1 MGNYHNKKFTTKI
14 GFRLKEE
21 REAKKWDV
29 EDIAEMTGFS
39 ANTVR
44 AIENGRECNIS
55 YLVEIALAIGIH
67 PKEIFD
73 VDFVIKPRYK
83 LSAKR
88 KEKTRLTSRI
98 NELLHSNFFSSPKF
112 VKDVLQVLV
121 NEYKTKTTASSVSVI
136 LLRLVEQGYLI
147 KKKQGRQNLYV
158 TKKA

>member
-1 MGNYHNKKFTTKI
+1 MGNYHNRKFTTKI
-14 GFRLKEE
+14 GSRLKEE
-21 REAKKWDV
+21 REAKKWGV

-55 YLVEIALAIGIH
+55 YLVEIAFAIGVH

-73 VDFVIKPRYK
+73 LDFIIKPRYK

-98 NELLHSNFFSSPKF
+98 NDLLHSNFFSTPKF
-112 VKDVLQVLV
+112 VKDVLDALV
-121 NEYKTKTTASSVSVI
+121 HEHKAKTTASSVSVI

-147 KKKQGRQNLYV
+147 KKKQGRQNLYSI
-158 TKKA
+158 KRA

>member
-1 MGNYHNKKFTTKI
+1 VGNYHNKKFTTKI

-21 REAKKWDV
+21 REAKKLDI

-55 YLVEIALAIGIH
+55 YLVEIAFAIGVH

-73 VDFVIKPRYK
+73 VDFIIKPRYK

-98 NELLHSNFFSSPKF
+98 NELLHSNFFSTPKF
-112 VKDVLQVLV
+112 VKDVLHVLV
-121 NEYKTKTTASSVSVI
+121 NEYKTKTTASSISVI
-136 LLRLVEQGYLI
+136 LLRLVEQGYLA
-147 KKKQGRQNLYV
+147 KKKQGRQNLYY
-158 TKKA
+158 TKK